1 MSTRGPATVVT
12 TATRVPP
19 HRRAA
24 KGSRSAVV
32 ASATRRG
39 DGDDGRVDRAA
50 DVVVVVGRRT
60 ALGMGASALM
70 SASPL
75 AARAEDADPWEG
87 SYVKPALTVPQYLDK
102 VRADPETTIRRDV
115 FLLVNL

>member
-1 MSTRGPATVVT
+1 MSTRVSATVVT

-32 ASATRRG
+32 ASATRHG

-50 DVVVVVGRRT
+50 DVVVVGRRT

-70 SASPL
+70 SASDFH
-75 AARAEDADPWEG
+75 AALEASRRKYQHGVSKVGALPRNRA
-87 SYVKPALTVPQYLDK
+87 
-102 VRADPETTIRRDV
+102 I
-115 FLLVNL
+115 

>member
-1 MSTRGPATVVT
+1 M
-12 TATRVPP
+12 
-19 HRRAA
+19 
-24 KGSRSAVV
+24 SAVV
-32 ASATRRG
+32 ASATRHG

-50 DVVVVVGRRT
+50 VVVVVGMRA
-60 ALGMGASALM
+60 ALGIGASALV

-102 VRADPETTIRRDV
+102 VRADPDTTIRRDV

>member
-12 TATRVPP
+12 TATRVPT

-24 KGSRSAVV
+24 KGSRGAVV
-32 ASATRRG
+32 ASATRHG
-39 DGDDGRVDRAA
+39 DGDDERVDRAA
-50 DVVVVVGRRT
+50 VVGRRA

-87 SYVKPALTVPQYLDK
+87 SYVKPALTVPEYLDK
-102 VRADPETTIRRDV
+102 VRAEPVSGATFPFV
-115 FLLVNL
+115 NVNL

>member
-1 MSTRGPATVVT
+1 MSTRVSATVVT

-32 ASATRRG
+32 ASATRHG

-50 DVVVVVGRRT
+50 VVVVGRRA
-60 ALGMGASALM
+60 ALGIGASALV

>member
-1 MSTRGPATVVT
+1 MSTRSPATVVT

-32 ASATRRG
+32 ASATRHG
-39 DGDDGRVDRAA
+39 DGDDGRVDDRAA
-50 DVVVVVGRRT
+50 VVVVVGRRA
-60 ALGMGASALM
+60 ALGIGASALI

-102 VRADPETTIRRDV
+102 VRADPDHPARR
-115 FLLVNL
+115 FPSC

>member
-1 MSTRGPATVVT
+1 MT
-12 TATRVPP
+12 
-19 HRRAA
+19 
-24 KGSRSAVV
+24 
-32 ASATRRG
+32 SATRHG

-50 DVVVVVGRRT
+50 VVVVVGRRA
-60 ALGMGASALM
+60 ALGIGASALV

-102 VRADPETTIRRDV
+102 VRADPDDHPARR
-115 FLLVNL
+115 FPSC

>member
-1 MSTRGPATVVT
+1 MSTRVSATVVT

-32 ASATRRG
+32 ASATRHG
-39 DGDDGRVDRAA
+39 DGYDGRVDRAA

-87 SYVKPALTVPQYLDK
+87 SYVKPALTVPEYLDK
-102 VRADPETTIRRDV
+102 VRAEPVSIRRDV
-115 FLLVNL
+115 PLC

>member
-32 ASATRRG
+32 ASATRHG
-39 DGDDGRVDRAA
+39 DGDDERVDRAA
-50 DVVVVVGRRT
+50 FVGRR
-60 ALGMGASALM
+60 AALLGMGASALT

-87 SYVKPALTVPQYLDK
+87 SYVKPALTVPEYLDK
-102 VRADPETTIRRDV
+102 VRAEPVSGATFPFV
-115 FLLVNL
+115 NVNL

>member
-1 MSTRGPATVVT
+1 MSTRVSATVVT

-32 ASATRRG
+32 ASATRHG

-50 DVVVVVGRRT
+50 DVVVVGRRT